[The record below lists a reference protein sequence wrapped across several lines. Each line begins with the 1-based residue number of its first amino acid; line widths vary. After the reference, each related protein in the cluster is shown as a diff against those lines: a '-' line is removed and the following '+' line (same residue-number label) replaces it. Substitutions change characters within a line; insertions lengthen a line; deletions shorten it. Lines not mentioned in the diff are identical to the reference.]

1 MKCKCNKLIFGIIA
15 GLVMPLATSYLIY
28 NMRYSGEYDFQKF
41 VQGLRSLNVLGNLV
55 SVSVLPNLAVFM
67 LVITYDR
74 LLIARGLV
82 IATFFWLIVVL
93 GVRFLL

>member
-1 MKCKCNKLIFGIIA
+1 
-15 GLVMPLATSYLIY
+15 MPLATSYLIY

-74 LLIARGLV
+74 LLVARGLV